1 MFKVWKI
8 IVLALAALLAIAK
21 FVLIIVGCFIDKPG
35 KAAWREGEKNFVDF
49 FFDRCKELLKA

>member
-8 IVLALAALLAIAK
+8 IVLVLAALLAIAK
-21 FVLIIVGCFIDKPG
+21 LILTIVGFIDKPG
-35 KAAWREGEKNFVDF
+35 KKAWREGEKGIVDF